1 MKTQTDRESPEMI
14 QAIKQLLRY
23 EDGKLY
29 WKESPAISVKS
40 GARAGSKKDHR
51 GYRAIRVKGKNYQ
64 EHRVA
69 WVLCFGSFPNGEIDH
84 INGVKDD
91 NRIENLREVTRSV
104 NCRSFRSNSRNVSS
118 RFRGVHWH
126 KRDEKWI
133 AQIGIRGVT
142 TYLGSFD
149 CEIEAAKAYDRAAI
163 EHGFDVQALNFK
175 PEDSES

>member
-1 MKTQTDRESPEMI
+1 MKTDKESLEMI

-29 WKESPAISVKS
+29 WKESRGRRVKS
-40 GARAGSKKDHR
+40 GDRAGSKKDHR
-51 GYRAIRVKGKNYQ
+51 GYRQIRAKGKKYQ
-64 EHRVA
+64 EHRVV

-91 NRIENLREVTRSV
+91 NRIENLREVTRSG
-104 NCRSFRSNSRNVSS
+104 NSQAFRSKSKNNSS

-126 KRDEKWI
+126 KGSEKWM
-133 AQIGIRGVT
+133 AQIGITGVT
-142 TYLGSFD
+142 TYIGTFD

-163 EHGFDVQALNFK
+163 EHSFDVQALNFK
-175 PEDSES
+175 PEP